1 MRFDS
6 TNQKWV
12 YIALKSSA
20 WILIFIT
27 LSQLELFKV
36 LVFGKVCF
44 NLIKTSLFCLFLFS
58 FFYCFLFLFG
68 FSFLLFLP
76 VSGQFPLKKI
86 APSGWVRVWVNFRV
100 RDRLFQRSFV
110 NRSPHFVNIL
120 PLGLWGTFP
129 REQLYQNRFSG
140 GKKEDFLH
148 ANEILSFIHLVY
160 VQSCTFFRY

>member
-44 NLIKTSLFCLFLFS
+44 NLIKLSLFCLFLFS
-58 FFYCFLFLFG
+58 LFYCFLFLFG

-76 VSGQFPLKKI
+76 VSGQI
-86 APSGWVRVWVNFRV
+86 APSGWVRVWVSFRV
-100 RDRLFQRSFV
+100 RDRLFQRNFV

-120 PLGLWGTFP
+120 LLGLWGTFP
-129 REQLYQNRFSG
+129 WELLYQNRFFRW
-140 GKKEDFLH
+140 KKRR
-148 ANEILSFIHLVY
+148 
-160 VQSCTFFRY
+160 FFTCK

>member
-76 VSGQFPLKKI
+76 VSGQFPPKKI
-86 APSGWVRVWVNFRV
+86 ALPPVGVKVCVSFRV
-100 RDRLFQRSFV
+100 KFRIWV
-110 NRSPHFVNIL
+110 K
-120 PLGLWGTFP
+120 
-129 REQLYQNRFSG
+129 FSSG
-140 GKKEDFLH
+140 AIVLEPFLSVEKKE
-148 ANEILSFIHLVY
+148 I
-160 VQSCTFFRY
+160 FRMPTKC